1 MSSRVLGNLSA
12 PEVEEN
18 GRKNSLSKWEHVLQ
32 GRVPDATEIL
42 LSLTSVKAVIVSI
55 NPVVGLA
62 R

>member
-18 GRKNSLSKWEHVLQ
+18 GRKNNLSKWEHVMQ